1 MKSEKYSK
9 IYSLI
14 VSNLY
19 AALQNKNAEDLV
31 NGIEDYLI
39 EKNDLF
45 LLQKMYSVQSTEED
59 SVSLLTMLALNAK
72 LAKFALETN
81 AADAFEVLRRQREWH
96 ILYHCFT
103 EVMPD
108 EQQYKQC
115 FPVERMIFDSDYCS
129 RVIQSAKMIC
139 GDRFDNLC
147 GEIAKSF
154 DFKKSRLLQVIL
166 AEDDEE
172 AESMDLLLNEKRAV
186 NLMYISGILDDA
198 IGSVLVQKY
207 YSLPEEQRG
216 AFILRLTEL
225 AQRHS
230 PTTLMIAEILNDL
243 LVRIDDVEKEEG

>member
-1 MKSEKYSK
+1 MKSEKYCK
-9 IYSLI
+9 IYSTI
-14 VSNLY
+14 ANNLNTV
-19 AALQNKNAEDLV
+19 LEGTKTDDLF
-31 NGIEDYLI
+31 NGIDEFLI
-39 EKNDLF
+39 EKNDLPI
-45 LLQKMYSVQSTEED
+45 LQKMYSVQTMETD

-154 DFKKSRLLQVIL
+154 DFKKSRLLQVIF

-198 IGSVLVQKY
+198 IGSVLAQKY
-207 YSLPEEQRG
+207 YATTEKQRG
-216 AFILRLTEL
+216 AFILRLSEL
-225 AQRHS
+225 AKGSS
-230 PTTLMIAEILNDL
+230 PTTLLTAEILNDL
-243 LVRIDDVEKEEG
+243 LVRIDDMEKEEG

>member
-14 VSNLY
+14 VSNLNTV
-19 AALQNKNAEDLV
+19 LQSKNAEDLV
-31 NGIEDYLI
+31 NGIDEFLI
-39 EKNDLF
+39 EKSDLPI
-45 LLQKMYSVQSTEED
+45 LQKLYSVQTTEED

-129 RVIQSAKMIC
+129 RVKQSAKMIC

-147 GEIAKSF
+147 GEIAKNF
-154 DFKKSRLLQVIL
+154 DYAKSRLLQL
-166 AEDDEE
+166 FGEEDDSDEE
-172 AESMDLLLNEKRAV
+172 VDLLRQEKRAV
-186 NLMYISGILDDA
+186 NLMYLSGILDDA
-198 IGSVLVQKY
+198 IESVLAQEY
-207 YSLPEEQRG
+207 HSGTEEQRG
-216 AFILRLTEL
+216 AFWLRSTEILLSN
-225 AQRHS
+225 S
-230 PTTLMIAEILNDL
+230 PTTLLFAEIASDL
-243 LVRIDDVEKEEG
+243 KKRAAEGGNA

>member
-14 VSNLY
+14 VSNLNTV
-19 AALQNKNAEDLV
+19 LQSKNAEDLV
-31 NGIEDYLI
+31 NGIDEFLI
-39 EKNDLF
+39 EKNDLPI
-45 LLQKMYSVQSTEED
+45 LQKMYSVQTTEED

-115 FPVERMIFDSDYCS
+115 YPVERMIFDADYCS
-129 RVIQSAKMIC
+129 RIKQSAKIIC

-147 GEIAKSF
+147 GEIAKNF
-154 DFKKSRLLQVIL
+154 DFAKSRLLQL
-166 AEDDEE
+166 FGEEDDSDEE
-172 AESMDLLLNEKRAV
+172 VDLLRQEKRAV
-186 NLMYISGILDDA
+186 NLMYLSGILDDA
-198 IGSVLVQKY
+198 IESVLAQEY
-207 YSLPEEQRG
+207 HSMTEEQRG
-216 AFILRLTEL
+216 AFWLRSTEILLGN
-225 AQRHS
+225 S
-230 PTTLMIAEILNDL
+230 PTTLLFAEIASDL
-243 LVRIDDVEKEEG
+243 KKLAAEGGNA